1 MPNYVHWKAKSRFSQ
16 IHIFESR
23 EPFFFPRE
31 EKNSTVYIRHRWRA
45 ERTFYFV
52 RPPHRSRRKIE
63 QPPGAQCRR
72 G

>member
-1 MPNYVHWKAKSRFSQ
+1 MRNYVHWKTRAASLKST
-16 IHIFESR
+16 IFESR
-23 EPFFFPRE
+23 EPFFFL
-31 EKNSTVYIRHRWRA
+31 
-45 ERTFYFV
+45 ERKKTLPYAYVIGGGRSVPFYFV